1 MPASRRSDSNSFA
14 LFGLDAGFEVDQEQL
29 KQRFHRMMTEVHP
42 DRHSGGTA
50 ADRRNAVQWA
60 SRINQAY
67 GELSQPLA
75 RAKLLCALA
84 GEPIDP
90 ARHPVGPDFLSQILV
105 WRERLEGI
113 LETIQAAGPA
123 ALPGESPGTLPGE
136 LPDALPGELPGAL
149 PGELP
154 DALPGE
160 SPCALPGKPTGTSHS
175 VSRGRFPR
183 SIGAS
188 APLNALYYEVLAA
201 QNALIGAFAASEVG
215 RGARKAHASPP
226 GIAADLVVRW
236 MLVERIVADCAQHRD
251 TLAEATSLV
260 PGAHPEDCLA
270 LHAG

>member
-14 LFGLDAGFEVDQEQL
+14 LFGLDAGFEVDQELL

-42 DRHSGGTA
+42 DRHCGGTA

-105 WRERLEGI
+105 WRERLEDI

-123 ALPGESPGTLPGE
+123 ALPGESPG
-136 LPDALPGELPGAL
+136 AQPGELPGAL

-160 SPCALPGKPTGTSHS
+160 SPGASPGKPTGTSHS
-175 VSRGRFPR
+175 VSPGRFPR

-188 APLNALYYEVLAA
+188 APLNALYDEVLAA

-226 GIAADLVVRW
+226 GTAADLVVRW
-236 MLVERIVADCAQHRD
+236 MLVERIVADCAQHRE

-260 PGAHPEDCLA
+260 PGAHPEDFLA

>member
-29 KQRFHRMMTEVHP
+29 KERFHRMMTEVHP

-105 WRERLEGI
+105 WRERLEDI

-123 ALPGESPGTLPGE
+123 ALPGESPG
-136 LPDALPGELPGAL
+136 
-149 PGELP
+149 
-154 DALPGE
+154 
-160 SPCALPGKPTGTSHS
+160 ALPGKPTGTSHS
-175 VSRGRFPR
+175 VSPGRFPR

-226 GIAADLVVRW
+226 GTAADLVVRW

-251 TLAEATSLV
+251 TLAEGTSLV